1 MEDSSSM
8 SLSGELSPICS
19 MGKKLKGTVSRDFLL
34 LVFEK
39 IGNGALMVY
48 SGAWGKRIHEKKPKV
63 GVPLNQ
69 IVILVCNG

>member
-1 MEDSSSM
+1 VEEAEVEDRSSM

-39 IGNGALMVY
+39 LFETGPLWYTQGLGGN
-48 SGAWGKRIHEKKPKV
+48 
-63 GVPLNQ
+63 
-69 IVILVCNG
+69 